1 MSDNDDNDMESL
13 LPTWWTRFPPTLRW
27 RNNFATHEI
36 ARLGGM
42 PITPAVFERI
52 PDHEAY
58 VEYYLY
64 LATWP
69 GAAAAYRA
77 STRGRRLH
85 YRAVLTTAR
94 KPGLTPTDLIAA
106 LGPLIELSFA
116 PVWEEFLICCRDGI
130 CTPDRAF
137 FDGLFAANQRIL
149 ALVLN
154 PKNVERSIGWLRNT
168 LVPWQPADET
178 PAVAAHRSAAIAAL
192 TESVIV
198 PAIAAAAAAI
208 YENARVRTDHIRDE
222 LMALTWGAD
231 PHYMARWCLTDD
243 ERTGLYSRWCQ
254 KLDAQPTG
262 LPTS

>member
-1 MSDNDDNDMESL
+1 MSEDDMESL

-27 RNNFATHEI
+27 RNNFAVHEI

-69 GAAAAYRA
+69 GAAAAYRT
-77 STRGRRLH
+77 SHRGRRLH
-85 YRAVLTTAR
+85 YRAVLTTVR

-106 LGPLIELSFA
+106 LHPLIELSFA

-137 FDGLFAANQRIL
+137 FDGLFAAAAAAATTNTRIL
-149 ALVLN
+149 ALFLN
-154 PKNVERSIGWLRNT
+154 PTNVERSTAWMRNT
-168 LVPWQPADET
+168 LATWQPADEST
-178 PAVAAHRSAAIAAL
+178 AVAKTRGAAFANL

-198 PAIAAAAAAI
+198 PAIAAAAATI
-208 YENARVRTDHIRDE
+208 YETARARTDHIRDE
-222 LMALTWGAD
+222 LLAMTWGAD
-231 PHYMARWCLTDD
+231 PHYMARWCLTAEEADSL
-243 ERTGLYSRWCQ
+243 RSRWPAL
-254 KLDAQPTG
+254 KT
-262 LPTS
+262 